1 MNCLAREA
9 EARDLFLF
17 QISMNA
23 CRQVTACN
31 VASTLR
37 DLTIVLATSLLK
49 EILLTGENVKVIEI
63 YSSIVVDVS
72 PIIASYYL

>member
-9 EARDLFLF
+9 EAWDLFLF
-17 QISMNA
+17 QISTNA
-23 CRQVTACN
+23 CQQVTACN

-37 DLTIVLATSLLK
+37 DFTTVLATSRLK
-49 EILLTGENVKVIEI
+49 EILLTGENVKVTDI
-63 YSSIVVDVS
+63 YSPTIVDVS

>member
-1 MNCLAREA
+1 M
-9 EARDLFLF
+9 
-17 QISMNA
+17 
-23 CRQVTACN
+23 TACN
-31 VASTLR
+31 VATTLR

-63 YSSIVVDVS
+63 YSSTVVDVS

>member
-9 EARDLFLF
+9 EAWDLFLF
-17 QISMNA
+17 QISTNA
-23 CRQVTACN
+23 CQQVTACN
-31 VASTLR
+31 VAITLR

-63 YSSIVVDVS
+63 YSSTVVDVS